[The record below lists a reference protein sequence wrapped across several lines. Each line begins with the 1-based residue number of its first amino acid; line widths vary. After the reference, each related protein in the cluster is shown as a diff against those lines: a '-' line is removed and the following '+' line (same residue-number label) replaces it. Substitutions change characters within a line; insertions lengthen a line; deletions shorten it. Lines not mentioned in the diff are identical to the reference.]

1 MKKVLAVL
9 AICAIAGCTNK
20 EEQALAGAENFLD
33 AYLAND
39 YIKAAECCTGDLKA
53 ELDNVLAD
61 FRQLDSNVRALLV
74 SECSQYR
81 AEVGPVE
88 RIGDSDTI
96 KVNYRIIKGESDT
109 QVTENVITSSLKVVD
124 GKIMEIGE

>member
-109 QVTENVITSSLKVVD
+109 QVMENVITSSLKVLD
-124 GKIMEIGE
+124 GKILKIGE

>member
-109 QVTENVITSSLKVVD
+109 QVLDNVITSSLKILD

>member
-1 MKKVLAVL
+1 MKKILAVL
-9 AICAIAGCTNK
+9 AICALAGCTNK

-33 AYLAND
+33 AFLAND
-39 YIKAAECCTGDLKA
+39 YAKAAECCTDDLKV
-53 ELDNVLAD
+53 ELDKVLTD

-109 QVTENVITSSLKVVD
+109 QVTENVIASSLKVLD

>member
-1 MKKVLAVL
+1 MKKILAVL

-33 AYLAND
+33 AFLAND
-39 YIKAAECCTGDLKA
+39 YAKAAECCTDDLKV
-53 ELDNVLAD
+53 ELDKVLTD

-88 RIGDSDTI
+88 RIGDSDTL
-96 KVNYRIIKGESDT
+96 KVNYIIVKGESDA
-109 QVTENVITSSLKVVD
+109 QGVGDAITNSLMVVD
-124 GKIMEIGE
+124 GKILKIGE

>member
-61 FRQLDSNVRALLV
+61 FRQLDSNVMALLV

-109 QVTENVITSSLKVVD
+109 QVTENVITSSLKVLD
-124 GKIMEIGE
+124 GKILKIGE

>member
-61 FRQLDSNVRALLV
+61 FRQLDSNVMALLV

-109 QVTENVITSSLKVVD
+109 QVTENVITSSLKVLD

>member
-109 QVTENVITSSLKVVD
+109 QVTENVITSSLKVLD
-124 GKIMEIGE
+124 GKILKIGE